1 MFLPVIK
8 FGCAERGLNTI
19 KKDDVSGDEIVGDK
33 KDLTLG
39 RILAFAAGDVFG
51 GGGFNVINFLYPGF
65 IVLAVGLPA
74 YLAGVIIMIARVFDA
89 VTDPLLGYLTD
100 RIRVRYGT
108 RRGFMLI
115 CAPLI
120 VLSMFLMFYPFSN
133 PSQSARFWAALLS
146 YMFYY
151 LIQTCIMIPY
161 YSLSSELT
169 EDYTQRA
176 RLTSVRLGF
185 SIFASIV
192 CVAVPGLIVGAFEG
206 NTGYMVMSIIFGS
219 LFFICV
225 CITGFFA
232 KEGIP
237 PPSKAEPFNVG
248 NMIRPFRVKPFRQYI
263 ILLLCCQMTMA
274 IMSALFFFY
283 VDFYFCRDLTAS
295 GQGNVVGLLGAAIM
309 FGMQIVALPVYMK
322 LIRKTSKTM
331 VYIVGSVIWIV
342 SALVLFAVP
351 SGVSPVWLYI
361 LAAVMGF
368 GISGPGLIPHAIY
381 GDVVDVGHL
390 QLSARVAGEFAGVAT
405 LVYKIAQAA
414 GLAIVMAV
422 IGAAGFVEQDVSEGA
437 ALITAQPESAQT
449 AIILVMALAPLV
461 FMSFAIF
468 VCTRYRLDK
477 EKHAEVLAALDGSE
491 EEKAAVLRTL

>member
-1 MFLPVIK
+1 M
-8 FGCAERGLNTI
+8 
-19 KKDDVSGDEIVGDK
+19 
-33 KDLTLG
+33 
-39 RILAFAAGDVFG
+39 LAFAAGDIFG
-51 GGGFNVINFLYPGF
+51 GGGFNIINFLYPGF

-74 YLAGVIIMIARVFDA
+74 YMAGIIIMIARVFDA
-89 VTDPLLGYLTD
+89 VTDPLLGYVSD
-100 RIRVRYGT
+100 RIRVRFGT
-108 RRGFMLI
+108 RRGAILI

-120 VLSMFLMFYPFSN
+120 VLSMFLMFYPYSN
-133 PSQSARFWAALLS
+133 PSQTVRFTAALLS

-161 YSLSSELT
+161 YSLSSEIT

-176 RLTSVRLGF
+176 RLNSVRLGF
-185 SIFASIV
+185 SIFSSII
-192 CVAVPGLIVGAFEG
+192 CVAIPGLIVDAFEG
-206 NTGYMVMSIIFGS
+206 NRGYLVMSLIFGS
-219 LFFICV
+219 IFFICV

-237 PPSKAEPFNVG
+237 PPQKSEPFSVRNLA
-248 NMIRPFRVKPFRQYI
+248 RPFRVKPFRQYLWI
-263 ILLLCCQMTMA
+263 LLCCQMTMA

-283 VDFYFCRDLTAS
+283 VDFYFCKDVTA
-295 GQGNVVGLLGAAIM
+295 GGEGNMVGLLGAAIM

-322 LIRKTSKTM
+322 LIKKTSKSM
-331 VYIVGSVIWIV
+331 VYIVGSAIWIV

-351 SGVSPVWLYI
+351 SGADPVWLYI

-390 QLSARVAGEFAGVAT
+390 QFSARVAGEFAGVAT
-405 LVYKIAQAA
+405 LIYKAAQAV

-422 IGAAGFVEQDVSEGA
+422 IGAAGFIEQDVSEGA
-437 ALITAQPESAQT
+437 AKIVAQPESAQK

-461 FMSFAIF
+461 FMSFGIYI
-468 VCTRYRLDK
+468 CTRYRLNK
-477 EKHAEVLAALDGSE
+477 EKHAEVLAALNGSE
-491 EEKAAVLRTL
+491 EEKAAVLQSL